1 MGWRKLSSKV
11 HYEND
16 WMRVLEDRVI
26 NPRGGRNDYGH
37 VRFKNRAVAILPLD
51 EHGNTWLVGQ
61 ERYTLDAWS
70 WELPMGGAPGSEALI
85 DAAKREL
92 REETGLTATRWTEL
106 MRLHLSNSI
115 TDEVGIVF
123 VAEELEAGETEFDE
137 TEKLEVRKL
146 PFADA
151 LAMVMSGE
159 ITDALSVAAL
169 LKAARLRDAGAP

>member
-1 MGWRKLSSKV
+1 MGWQTLSSKLY
-11 HYEND
+11 YEND
-16 WMRVLEDRVI
+16 WMRVFEDRVV

-37 VRFKNRAVAILPLD
+37 VRFKNRAVAILPID

-61 ERYTLDAWS
+61 QRYTLDAWS
-70 WELPMGGAPGSEALI
+70 WELPMGGAPAAEPLLE
-85 DAAKREL
+85 AAKREL
-92 REETGLTATRWTEL
+92 KEETGLVAKRWTEL

-115 TDEVGIVF
+115 TDEVGVAF
-123 VAEELEAGETEFDE
+123 VAEGLEAGETEFDE

-146 PFADA
+146 PFGEA

-159 ITDALSVAAL
+159 ITDALSVATL